1 MSGADGLIVTLPLGG
16 DEALHW
22 WRLDDGIITQRGQ
35 NEDVRD
41 AAGLPSA
48 TPGER
53 IMAIAPTELTFVNWL
68 AFPDLKPRQAE
79 GAARVEAAR
88 RGIGGADA
96 NHAATRAMEDKDGTV
111 LTATIAPAALS
122 GGLAHLQAIGIDPDF
137 VTPVGLLVQPG
148 DEDDWLEAEIGG
160 ERFLRSSRLVLP
172 AEDAL
177 VAAVAGN
184 IQPVVLND
192 EEADAALEIAFSDPP
207 LNLRQGRFAK
217 RRRAQGMGKRQWQLI
232 AITLAL
238 AVLATLLIALVT
250 LAKYSFGAD
259 QQDAAALAQARTI
272 VPEANDLESAERAL
286 DALLIGR
293 GGGASFGASAAAL
306 FQAVQSAPDVTIQRV
321 AYGPDGTL
329 SATLAAP
336 QPDQLNQ
343 VLVPLQT
350 SMGYVITQAPH
361 QGAEGGTVID
371 ITVRAP

>member
-22 WRLDDGIITQRGQ
+22 WRLNDGIITQRGQ
-35 NEDVRD
+35 DEDVRD

-53 IMAIAPTELTFVNWL
+53 IMAIVPTELTYVNWL
-68 AFPDLKPRQAE
+68 AFPKLKPKQAE
-79 GAARVEAAR
+79 GAARIEAAR
-88 RGIGGADA
+88 RGIGGAEA
-96 NHAATRAMEDKDGTV
+96 NHAATRALVDADGTV
-111 LTATIAPAALS
+111 LTATIAPGALS

-137 VTPVGLLVQPG
+137 VTPVGLLVTAA
-148 DEDDWLEAEIGG
+148 DEEWLQAEIGG
-160 ERFLRSSRLVLP
+160 ERFLRSARAVLP

-177 VAAVAGN
+177 VAAVAGDVR
-184 IQPVVLND
+184 PVVLND

-217 RRRAQGMGKRQWQLI
+217 RRRAQGMGKREWQVI

-259 QQDAAALAQARTI
+259 QQDAAALAEARTV

-286 DALLIGR
+286 DELLIGR
-293 GGGASFGASAAAL
+293 GGGASFGASTAAL
-306 FQAVQSAPDVTIQRV
+306 FQSVQSAPDVTIKRV

-329 SATLAAP
+329 SATLSAP
-336 QPDQLNQ
+336 QPEQLNQ

-361 QGAEGGTVID
+361 QGADGGTVID